1 MKRRALLATG
11 LSAVGIGG
19 LTAAFKAQER
29 IVTPLQPD
37 RTLSGDD
44 IGFRV
49 EGEGRDGAVKGRF
62 MVKVDGA
69 WKEIELSP
77 RFRIVR

>member
-1 MKRRALLATG
+1 MKRRELL
-11 LSAVGIGG
+11 IGG
-19 LTAAFKAQER
+19 LGVLGIGATRAVSAQGTVVPPQALEK
-29 IVTPLQPD
+29 
-37 RTLSGDD
+37 TLSGDD

-49 EGEGRDGAVKGRF
+49 EGEGRGGAVKGRF
-62 MVKVDGA
+62 VVKVDGQ